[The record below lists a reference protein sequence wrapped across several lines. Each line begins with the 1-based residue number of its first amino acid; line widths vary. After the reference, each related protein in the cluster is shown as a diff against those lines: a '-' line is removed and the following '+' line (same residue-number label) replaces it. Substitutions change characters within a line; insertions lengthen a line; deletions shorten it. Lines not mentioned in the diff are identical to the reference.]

1 MKKNTILKSCG
12 FAALLILQCSHAQAL
27 SVVTSGASIQNG
39 DLLLAVNSTYT
50 GTTPSGNDLLIDLG
64 QYANLTPGSINISAD
79 LATAGLSGSTL
90 YYGVFAV
97 TDANYVYATTPTL
110 NKIYSNLS
118 APNAGIA
125 QGNYLQP
132 LGVGGANVG
141 TLGYDRLYSFQTTA
155 NGGYISS
162 ADVNS
167 WTEQNLNVST
177 GPGFGFTQYAV
188 ESPVGS
194 IAYLDR
200 TTTSGTG
207 AQVGSFNLTAGG
219 TLSFAAVPEP
229 STYALMGLSAL
240 VLVIAYRRKV
250 S

>member
-27 SVVTSGASIQNG
+27 SVVTNGASIQNG
-39 DLLLAVNSTYT
+39 DLLLAVNSTNT
-50 GTTPSGNDLLIDLG
+50 ASGNDLLIDLG
-64 QYANLTPGSINISAD
+64 QYANLTPGSIDISAD
-79 LATAGLSGSTL
+79 LATASLSGTL

-110 NKIYSNLS
+110 NQIYSNLS
-118 APNAGIA
+118 APNARFA

-167 WTEQNLNVST
+167 WTVQNPNVST